1 MARVDQSPEPDA
13 PVAWSPYGTTRSDA
27 SLPTVAPGYPW
38 LYAHYPQNWAV
49 DLESG
54 EILPD
59 LTIVPG
65 MPGVADTGR
74 EVPGGLGGGD
84 MSGAVLSMSKRGAKV
99 FDRPNAIPGLDAPY
113 VRPVKVR
120 GGYAFLDYACEA
132 IASSP
137 AVRIDPAKRLQ
148 MLRAFRA
155 LVDPIAP
162 HVIEAQIERAER
174 DHANATMKADNPLHA
189 REAAR
194 YAREIEIWRA
204 ALEGPVSDPTP
215 TTRRRKA
222 AAED

>member
-27 SLPTVAPGYPW
+27 SLPTIAPGYPW

-84 MSGAVLSMSKRGAKV
+84 MSGAGAL
-99 FDRPNAIPGLDAPY
+99 DEQARRQGLRPAERHSGAG
-113 VRPVKVR
+113 R
-120 GGYAFLDYACEA
+120 A
-132 IASSP
+132 
-137 AVRIDPAKRLQ
+137 
-148 MLRAFRA
+148 LRA
-155 LVDPIAP
+155 
-162 HVIEAQIERAER
+162 
-174 DHANATMKADNPLHA
+174 A
-189 REAAR
+189 RQ
-194 YAREIEIWRA
+194 
-204 ALEGPVSDPTP
+204 G
-215 TTRRRKA
+215 TRRVRVPRLRL
-222 AAED
+222 